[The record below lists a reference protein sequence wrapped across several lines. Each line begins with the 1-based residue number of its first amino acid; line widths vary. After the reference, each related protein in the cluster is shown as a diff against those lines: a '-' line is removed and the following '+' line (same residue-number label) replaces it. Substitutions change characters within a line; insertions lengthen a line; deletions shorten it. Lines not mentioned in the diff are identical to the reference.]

1 MDSPDLISL
10 FEYFDQKISN
20 ACTKLALL
28 DVYSRNDRNEC
39 IEMNVNIGTI
49 QVLLREIDQCLYEAE
64 NEFQIQSKRCV
75 NLLQLLSDH
84 VDHIET
90 NLNGRFLFLFEF
102 SITTLNFYFSLKE
115 IQMENNKL
123 ITRNVT
129 YTNMDTKKIRKN
141 DKKSNIAMNDKK
153 NGHLMR
159 KPISSSK
166 STTTASTV
174 KSNNRED
181 EMKTKSSTNLPFPM
195 MEHLNDS
202 EFNSIPKYMLSRLT
216 LSTLNESID
225 AFNHSIMCKY
235 MFIRKFDIQSTKET
249 DYKRYQQYKAQE
261 NVDTKGIYFVT
272 INDIKELTTMKNDS
286 TLRKVLICLRH
297 CKRIKEI
304 RGGQQPKLIR
314 YGLI

>member
-90 NLNGRFLFLFEF
+90 NLN
-102 SITTLNFYFSLKE
+102 E

-159 KPISSSK
+159 KPMSSSK